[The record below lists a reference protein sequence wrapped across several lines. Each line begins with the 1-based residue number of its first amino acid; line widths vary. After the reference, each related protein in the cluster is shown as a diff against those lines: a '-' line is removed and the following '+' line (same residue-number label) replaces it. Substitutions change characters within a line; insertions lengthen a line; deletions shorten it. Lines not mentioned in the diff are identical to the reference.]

1 MPAAYSQDLRRK
13 SVSAYKNG
21 EGTQKQIAKR
31 FSIGLRTLQEW
42 LELQDETGDL
52 RPREPISRGRACIIN
67 DKRLSFIKTEVEKR
81 PDILV
86 SEIIELLKKKFRIKV
101 SISMVSRAL
110 SKLHLRRKKKSVYA
124 QEQERS
130 DVKKNG
136 RSGKKR

>member
-1 MPAAYSQDLRRK
+1 MPAAYSQDLRHK

-21 EGTQKQIAKR
+21 EGTQREIAKR
-31 FSIGLRTLQEW
+31 FCIGLRTLQEW

-52 RPREPISRGRACIIN
+52 KPREPASRGRECIIN
-67 DKRLSFIKTEVEKR
+67 DKRLLFIKTEVEKQ
-81 PDILV
+81 PDLLV
-86 SEIIELLKKKFRIKV
+86 LEIVELLKKRFRIKV

-110 SKLHLRRKKKSVYA
+110 SKLNLRRKKKSVYA

-136 RSGKKR
+136 SSGKKI